1 MSWTLFAT
9 NLRHGLER
17 HRRFDMIVL
26 ASRGIRL
33 AFDPSLGQIVRFV
46 VTEGAREIAPLHR
59 APWDETG
66 EVLPDGLPPHLYH
79 LGGDFFCAPFAAEKD
94 GAPPHGWPANARWHL
109 QNASPDRLSA
119 RLSKT
124 VQGAIVTKELWLCPD
139 QPFVYQRHTFVGG
152 SGRVPVSNHANV
164 SLPNGG
170 LIRASP
176 KQVWVTPPTPL
187 EPDAGRGRSGLTYPA
202 TSTDPTAFPAGA
214 GTADLT
220 RYPWFDRHED
230 FVSAVEAP
238 GHRLGWTAVT
248 RPAEGDVFLSLRRT
262 DQLPMTMLW
271 HSNGGRDYE
280 PWSGRHWA
288 CLGVEEGA
296 AQHMLG
302 EDHGLPLTGPGDFKL
317 HNECA
322 MSVSHVIGAVAWP
335 SGSAIRSVE
344 LAGGQLVL
352 CGEDGSRREVLFD
365 KDALELA

>member
-1 MSWTLFAT
+1 MSWTPFAT
-9 NLRHGLER
+9 NLRRGLER
-17 HRRFDMIVL
+17 PWRFDMIVL

-33 AFDPSLGQIVRFV
+33 TFDPSLGQIVRFAV
-46 VTEGAREIAPLHR
+46 MDGAREIAPLHR
-59 APWDETG
+59 APWDKTG

-79 LGGDFFCAPFAAEKD
+79 LGGDFFCAPFGEAKD
-94 GAPPHGWPANARWHL
+94 GAPPHGWPPNARWYL

-119 RLSKT
+119 RLTKP
-124 VQGAIVTKELWLCPD
+124 VQGATVTKELWLCPD

-170 LIRASP
+170 LIRTSA
-176 KQVWVTPPTPL
+176 KQSWVTPPSPL
-187 EPDAGRGRSGLTYPA
+187 EPDVARGRSGLSYPA
-202 TSTDPTAFPAGA
+202 TATDPAVFPARE
-214 GTADLT
+214 GTVDLT

-230 FVSAVEAP
+230 FVSGVEAP
-238 GHRLGWTAVT
+238 GHTLGWTAVT
-248 RPAEGDVFLSLRRT
+248 RPTEGDVFLSLRRA

-271 HSNGGRDYE
+271 HSNGGRDYP
-280 PWSGRHWA
+280 PWSGRHTG

-302 EDHGLPLTGPGDFKL
+302 VDHGLSLSGPGDLKL

-335 SGSAIRSVE
+335 TGSAIRSVE
-344 LAGGQLVL
+344 LTDGHLVL
-352 CGEDGSRREVLFD
+352 CGEDGSRREVPFD
-365 KDALELA
+365 KDALELT